1 MKEEILMKM
10 KKVMAAAVSSM
21 LVFGML
27 TGCGGSQDKTETAVQ
42 TETET
47 AVESEVASDTEAV
60 QETAA
65 EAAVFKY
72 TGDDPYME
80 TICDWMLE
88 AFGGYY
94 DAGAIVIPSP
104 EVLYT
109 DDTDPEKVRVWGDFW
124 MFSYSQDGDVLMN
137 ESGGSNPG
145 LLYLEKDGEGYKV
158 TDFDA
163 IGDGA
168 QYSEDVARICSEA
181 PEEAGDL
188 VAAYTGEY
196 DESVRKEF
204 IKMYVEANGLSVT
217 AYQDFGW
224 DPVPLD

>member
-1 MKEEILMKM
+1 MKM
-10 KKVMAAAVSSM
+10 NKVMAAAVSSM

-124 MFSYSQDGDVLMN
+124 MFSYSLEGDVLMN
-137 ESGGSNPG
+137 ESGGANPG
-145 LLYLEKDGEGYKV
+145 LLYLEKNGDSYQV

-163 IGDGA
+163 VGDGA
-168 QYSEDVARICSEA
+168 QYNEDVERICSEA

-196 DESVRKEF
+196 DETVRKEF
-204 IKMYVEANGLSVT
+204 IRMYAEANGLNVT
-217 AYQDFGW
+217 AYQDYGW

>member
-1 MKEEILMKM
+1 MKM
-10 KKVMAAAVSSM
+10 NKMMAVAVSSM
-21 LVFGML
+21 MVLGML
-27 TGCGGSQDKTETAVQ
+27 AGCGGQEKA
-42 TETET
+42 ETET
-47 AVESEVASDTEAV
+47 VIETEASGDV
-60 QETAA
+60 ETEAAQDSAPA
-65 EAAVFKY
+65 EAFKY
-72 TGDDPYME
+72 TGDDPYMGA
-80 TICDWMLE
+80 ICDWMME

-104 EVLYT
+104 SVLYT
-109 DDTDPEKVRVWGDFW
+109 DDTDPEKVRIWGDFW

-145 LLYLEKDGEGYKV
+145 LLYLEKDGDGYKV

-188 VAAYTGEY
+188 AAAFSGEY
-196 DESVRKEF
+196 DETVRKDF